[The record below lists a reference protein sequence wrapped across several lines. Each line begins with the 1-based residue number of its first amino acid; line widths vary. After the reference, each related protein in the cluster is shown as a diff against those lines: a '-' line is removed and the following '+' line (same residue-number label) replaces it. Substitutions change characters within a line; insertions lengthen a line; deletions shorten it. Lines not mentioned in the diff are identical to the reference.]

1 MSNHK
6 TPVTELERAGL
17 VAHGL
22 GRQIGKPSQLA
33 DVFRQGVAWAL
44 SQQPAQLVPLTDEL
58 AAERER
64 FCAAIKAA
72 DDEASDND
80 YMLDSNNCISVI
92 RGTWN
97 PQWIAN
103 NIKEKP

>member
-44 SQQPAQLVPLTDEL
+44 SQQPAQQPLSDAEQRELVKECGLDWEKGSIPLFAGDTTNRYAVLIE
-58 AAERER
+58 AVER
-64 FCAAIKAA
+64 KH
-72 DDEASDND
+72 S
-80 YMLDSNNCISVI
+80 
-92 RGTWN
+92 
-97 PQWIAN
+97 
-103 NIKEKP
+103 IKEKP

>member
-44 SQQPAQLVPLTDEL
+44 SQQPAQQPLSDERI
-58 AAERER
+58 AEACKQVKCTLPPR
-64 FCAAIKAA
+64 A
-72 DDEASDND
+72 DDVRQQHNESTA
-80 YMLDSNNCISVI
+80 
-92 RGTWN
+92 
-97 PQWIAN
+97 A
-103 NIKEKP
+103 